1 LNFLRKNNITPLNL
15 NPQLLFLSW
24 LQIMEKILEV
34 KDLHKKYKD
43 VYAVKGLNLS
53 VNKGDIYGFLGPNG
67 AGKSTTLRMIVSLI
81 KPTSGEIEIFGDS
94 LTNNPQKALR
104 RLGALIEKPDFYK
117 YLTAYQ
123 HLEMLSAISGVPA
136 NKQTIIETLELV
148 GLAERAHSRV
158 KTFSQG
164 MRQRLGL
171 AQTIIH
177 NPELIILDEP
187 ANGLDP
193 QGMKDMRE
201 MIVRLNQERGLT
213 IILSS
218 HILHEVEMMATRMV
232 IIHKGIARVEGT
244 VKELLDN
251 EKLRVKFEVEN
262 FDIAKQLFT
271 EKSRTFTTVDN
282 NTLSLEMLSTEIS
295 GMVKTLSEKGAGIK
309 SVIPTRSLEEYFVN
323 ITAEE

>member
-1 LNFLRKNNITPLNL
+1 
-15 NPQLLFLSW
+15 
-24 LQIMEKILEV
+24 
-34 KDLHKKYKD
+34 
-43 VYAVKGLNLS
+43 
-53 VNKGDIYGFLGPNG
+53 
-67 AGKSTTLRMIVSLI
+67 
-81 KPTSGEIEIFGDS
+81 
-94 LTNNPQKALR
+94 
-104 RLGALIEKPDFYK
+104 
-117 YLTAYQ
+117 
-123 HLEMLSAISGVPA
+123 
-136 NKQTIIETLELV
+136 
-148 GLAERAHSRV
+148 
-158 KTFSQG
+158 
-164 MRQRLGL
+164 
-171 AQTIIH
+171 
-177 NPELIILDEP
+177 
-187 ANGLDP
+187 
-193 QGMKDMRE
+193 MKDMRE